1 MGTLRHHPDHLAFF
15 NELVGG
21 PDQRYHYLVDSNLDW
36 GQDLKGLKEY
46 LDERGIGR
54 VKLSYFGTVDPALY
68 GLEYEWLP
76 SFHLPAPPGA
86 RAVLPTT
93 GTIAISATN
102 LVRVYLDGY
111 GRGKGLL
118 NWLLAYEPVARIGHS
133 IFGYE
138 IQER

>member
-76 SFHLPAPPGA
+76 SFHLPAPLGA

-133 IFGYE
+133 IFGYG